1 MIDRYALPE
10 LRDLFG
16 ERHRLNLWLR
26 IELLAVEALRDE
38 GVVPEADYQRIR
50 AAAGEVDVERAREI
64 ERESQHDV
72 IAFLRSVTERLG
84 PEGRW
89 LHYGLTSSDVLDT
102 ASAVVLRDAAQIVE
116 RELARLVE
124 VVHRLALQYRDTPM
138 VGRSHGIH
146 AEPMTFGFKVAGWY
160 AELQRDATRLARAR
174 DGIAVGSISGAVG
187 THANVS
193 GGVEAHVLSGLGLA
207 ADPAPTQVV
216 SRDRH
221 AELLTTLAI
230 LGGTL
235 ERMAVEL
242 RHLQRTEVGEAFEPF
257 GSGQQGSSAMPHK
270 RNPILAE
277 RVTGLARL
285 LRADA
290 LVGLENMALW
300 HERDIS
306 HSSAERFV
314 FERAT
319 GVAAYATRTM
329 ADILDGLEVDADRMR
344 ANLEQLGGMV
354 YSEALLLAMVAR
366 GADRQAAYRLVQGA
380 AKRAWA
386 GERSFHDALLDD
398 PAVGEWLSADEIER
412 AMDLEHHLGG
422 HRGHLPCARPR
433 RRRLTSPCG
442 AGEPWPRRSWA
453 SSRIG
458 RTCGCPAPSRGSPP
472 SVGSRWSSRSFSRR
486 RRGSS
491 PSWARGST
499 PPVSGRSTSCC
510 SARRPWRSPSCC
522 SCWRRSATRC
532 CSQPANDDVHGVAT
546 SSRCWCRT

>member
-1 MIDRYALPE
+1 VIDRYALPE
-10 LRDLFG
+10 LREIFG
-16 ERHRLNLWLR
+16 ERHRLELWLR
-26 IELLAVEALRDE
+26 IELLAVEAMRDA
-38 GVVPEADYQRIR
+38 GVVPEADFARIR
-50 AAAGEVDVERAREI
+50 GAVDEVDPERVRDI

-102 ASAVVLRDAAQIVE
+102 ATAVVLRDATRVVE
-116 RELARLVE
+116 AELSRLVE
-124 VVHRLALQYRDTPM
+124 VVRRLALQHRDTPM

-146 AEPMTFGFKVAGWY
+146 AEPMTFGFKAAGWY
-160 AELQRDATRLARAR
+160 AELLRDADRLARAR
-174 DGIAVGSISGAVG
+174 EVIGVGSISGAVG

-193 GGVEAHVLSGLGLA
+193 GEVEAHVLSGLGLE

-235 ERMAVEL
+235 ERIAVEI

-277 RVTGLARL
+277 RVTGMARL

-314 FERAT
+314 FERAL
-319 GVAAYATRTM
+319 GVAAYATRTL

-344 ANLEQLGGMV
+344 ATLEQLGGMV
-354 YSEALLLAMVAR
+354 YSEALLLAMVAK
-366 GADRQAAYRLVQGA
+366 GADRQAAYRVVQDA

-386 GERSFHDALLDD
+386 GERTFRDALLED
-398 PAVGEWLSADEIER
+398 PAMAEWLTGEEIER
-412 AMDLEHHLGG
+412 AMDLEHHL
-422 HRGHLPCARPR
+422 
-433 RRRLTSPCG
+433 
-442 AGEPWPRRSWA
+442 AGIAVTYRA
-453 SSRIG
+453 LG
-458 RTCGCPAPSRGSPP
+458 LDADG
-472 SVGSRWSSRSFSRR
+472 
-486 RRGSS
+486 
-491 PSWARGST
+491 
-499 PPVSGRSTSCC
+499 
-510 SARRPWRSPSCC
+510 
-522 SCWRRSATRC
+522 
-532 CSQPANDDVHGVAT
+532 
-546 SSRCWCRT
+546 

>member
-10 LRDLFG
+10 LREIFG
-16 ERHRLNLWLR
+16 ERHKLAVWLR
-26 IELLAVEALRDE
+26 IELLAVEALRDA
-38 GVVPEADYQRIR
+38 GVVPDADWQRIR
-50 AAAGEVDVERAREI
+50 SAGAEVDVERAHEI

-102 ASAVVLRDAAQIVE
+102 ATAVVLRDATGVVE
-116 RELARLVE
+116 GELARLVE
-124 VVHRLALQYRDTPM
+124 IVHRLALQHRDTPM

-146 AEPMTFGFKVAGWY
+146 AEPMTFGFKAAGWY
-160 AELQRDATRLARAR
+160 AELQRDMARLARAR
-174 DGIAVGSISGAVG
+174 ETIGVGSISGAVG

-193 GGVEAHVLSGLGLA
+193 GAVEAPVLAGLGRE

-235 ERMAVEL
+235 ERMAVEI

-277 RVTGLARL
+277 RVTGMARL

-314 FERAT
+314 FERAL
-319 GVAAYATRTM
+319 GVAAYATRAM
-329 ADILDGLEVDADRMR
+329 GDILDGLELDTDRMR

-354 YSEALLLAMVAR
+354 YSEALLLAMVAK
-366 GADRQAAYRLVQGA
+366 GADRQAAYRLVQDA

-386 GERSFHDALLDD
+386 GERPFREALHDD
-398 PAVGEWLSADEIER
+398 PAVGEWLSTDEIDR
-412 AMDLEHHLGG
+412 AMDLQHHL
-422 HRGHLPCARPR
+422 
-433 RRRLTSPCG
+433 
-442 AGEPWPRRSWA
+442 AG
-453 SSRIG
+453 I
-458 RTCGCPAPSRGSPP
+458 
-472 SVGSRWSSRSFSRR
+472 
-486 RRGSS
+486 
-491 PSWARGST
+491 
-499 PPVSGRSTSCC
+499 
-510 SARRPWRSPSCC
+510 
-522 SCWRRSATRC
+522 
-532 CSQPANDDVHGVAT
+532 DVTYRALGLDAEG
-546 SSRCWCRT
+546 

>member
-1 MIDRYALPE
+1 MIERYALPE
-10 LRDLFG
+10 LREIFG
-16 ERHRLNLWLR
+16 EQRRLDLWLR

-38 GVVPEADYQRIR
+38 GVVPDADLEAIR
-50 AAAGEVDVERAREI
+50 AAAGEVDADRAREI

-102 ASAVVLRDAAQIVE
+102 ATAVTLRDATRVVE
-116 RELARLVE
+116 AELGRLVE
-124 VVHRLALQYRDTPM
+124 VVRRLALEHRATPM

-146 AEPMTFGFKVAGWY
+146 AEPMTFGFKVAGWL
-160 AELQRDATRLARAR
+160 AELRRDAERLARAR
-174 DGIAVGSISGAVG
+174 EGIGVGSISGAVG

-193 GGVEAHVLSGLGLA
+193 GALERHVLAALGLE

-235 ERMAVEL
+235 ERIAVEI

-270 RNPILAE
+270 RNPILTE
-277 RVTGLARL
+277 RVTGMSRL

-314 FERAT
+314 FERAL
-319 GVAAYATRTM
+319 GVAAYATRTL
-329 ADILDGLEVDADRMR
+329 ADVLDGLEVDADRMR
-344 ANLEQLGGMV
+344 ANLDQLGGMV
-354 YSEALLLAMVAR
+354 YSEALLLAMVAK

-380 AKRAWA
+380 AKRASR
-386 GERSFHDALLDD
+386 GEATFREALRAD
-398 PAVGEWLSADEIER
+398 PAVGEWLSADEIDR
-412 AMDLEHHLGG
+412 AMDLDHHL
-422 HRGHLPCARPR
+422 
-433 RRRLTSPCG
+433 
-442 AGEPWPRRSWA
+442 AG
-453 SSRIG
+453 I
-458 RTCGCPAPSRGSPP
+458 
-472 SVGSRWSSRSFSRR
+472 SVTYRALGLDED
-486 RRGSS
+486 G
-491 PSWARGST
+491 
-499 PPVSGRSTSCC
+499 
-510 SARRPWRSPSCC
+510 
-522 SCWRRSATRC
+522 
-532 CSQPANDDVHGVAT
+532 
-546 SSRCWCRT
+546 